1 MLISFDK
8 IEKNISFEGY
18 IIEITNGD
26 QKADLQDSL
35 RSNWHGED
43 IDNPM
48 GRYGSFI
55 KRLTDVILSSLA
67 LILSSPVLL
76 ISIIAIKIESKGDA
90 FFIQDRTGL
99 GGKPFKMIKLR
110 GMIDGAEQLGPD
122 FTQKDDP
129 RLTRVGKILRRTSI
143 DEIPQA
149 INVLKGDMSI
159 VGPRP
164 ELTKITDQFSPDQ
177 REVFNFKPGITGIS
191 QINGRQS
198 LSPEER
204 VVMEIAYYKDATFWS
219 DLRIVLRTPK
229 VVITNEGNI

>member
-1 MLISFDK
+1 MQNSF
-8 IEKNISFEGY
+8 
-18 IIEITNGD
+18 
-26 QKADLQDSL
+26 
-35 RSNWHGED
+35 RSDWHGED
-43 IDNPM
+43 INSLM
-48 GRYGSFI
+48 GRTGSLI
-55 KRLTDVILSSLA
+55 KRLTDIILSSLA

-76 ISIIAIKIESKGDA
+76 IAVIAIKLESKGNA

-129 RLTRVGKILRRTSI
+129 RLTKVGKVLRRTSI

-149 INVLKGDMSI
+149 INVLLGDMSI

-164 ELTKITDQFSPDQ
+164 ELTKITDQFTPEQ

-204 VVMEIAYYKDATFWS
+204 VVMEVAYYRDATFWS
-219 DLRIVLRTPK
+219 DLNIILRTPK

>member
-1 MLISFDK
+1 M
-8 IEKNISFEGY
+8 
-18 IIEITNGD
+18 
-26 QKADLQDSL
+26 QDSL

-55 KRLTDVILSSLA
+55 KRFTDIILSSLA

-129 RLTRVGKILRRTSI
+129 RLTRVGKILRRMSI

-191 QINGRQS
+191 QINGRQT

-229 VVITNEGNI
+229 VVITNEGNV

>member
-1 MLISFDK
+1 
-8 IEKNISFEGY
+8 
-18 IIEITNGD
+18 
-26 QKADLQDSL
+26 LQDSL

-43 IDNPM
+43 TDNLM

-55 KRLTDVILSSLA
+55 KRLTDIILSSLA

-76 ISIIAIKIESKGDA
+76 ISVIAIKLESKGDA
-90 FFIQDRTGL
+90 FFVQDRTGL

-129 RLTRVGKILRRTSI
+129 RLTKVGKILRRMSI

-149 INVLKGDMSI
+149 INVLKGEMSI

-191 QINGRQS
+191 QINGRQT

-229 VVITNEGNI
+229 VVITNEGNV

>member
-1 MLISFDK
+1 M
-8 IEKNISFEGY
+8 
-18 IIEITNGD
+18 
-26 QKADLQDSL
+26 QDSL

-55 KRLTDVILSSLA
+55 KRLTDIILSSLA

-129 RLTRVGKILRRTSI
+129 RLTRVGKILRRMSI

-191 QINGRQS
+191 QINGRQT

-229 VVITNEGNI
+229 VVITNEGNV

>member
-1 MLISFDK
+1 
-8 IEKNISFEGY
+8 
-18 IIEITNGD
+18 
-26 QKADLQDSL
+26 LQDSL

-55 KRLTDVILSSLA
+55 KRLTDIILSSLA

-129 RLTRVGKILRRTSI
+129 RLTRVGKILRRMSI

-191 QINGRQS
+191 QINGRQT

-229 VVITNEGNI
+229 VVITNEGNV

>member
-1 MLISFDK
+1 M
-8 IEKNISFEGY
+8 
-18 IIEITNGD
+18 
-26 QKADLQDSL
+26 QDSL

-55 KRLTDVILSSLA
+55 KRLTDIILSSLA

-90 FFIQDRTGL
+90 FFIQDHTGL

-129 RLTRVGKILRRTSI
+129 RLTRVGKILRRMSI

-191 QINGRQS
+191 QINGRQT

-229 VVITNEGNI
+229 VVITNEGNV

>member
-1 MLISFDK
+1 MQ
-8 IEKNISFEGY
+8 NTFE
-18 IIEITNGD
+18 
-26 QKADLQDSL
+26 SSW
-35 RSNWHGED
+35 RGED
-43 IDNPM
+43 INNLM
-48 GRYGSFI
+48 GKNGSFT
-55 KRLTDVILSSLA
+55 KRFTDIILSCLA

-76 ISIIAIKIESKGDA
+76 IAVIAIKIDSKGKA
-90 FFIQDRTGL
+90 FFIQERTGL

-110 GMIDGAEQLGPD
+110 GMVEGAEQMGPD

-129 RLTRVGKILRRTSI
+129 RLTKVGKILRRTSI

-149 INVLKGDMSI
+149 INVLLGDMSI

-164 ELTKITDQFSPDQ
+164 ELTKITDQFTPEQ
-177 REVFNFKPGITGIS
+177 RQVFNFKPGITGIS

-204 VVMEIAYYKDATFWS
+204 VIMEIAYYSKANFWT
-219 DLRIVLRTPK
+219 DLQIILRTPR

>member
-1 MLISFDK
+1 M
-8 IEKNISFEGY
+8 
-18 IIEITNGD
+18 
-26 QKADLQDSL
+26 QDSL

-129 RLTRVGKILRRTSI
+129 RLTRVGKILRRMSI

-191 QINGRQS
+191 QINGRQT

-229 VVITNEGNI
+229 VVITNEGNV

>member
-1 MLISFDK
+1 
-8 IEKNISFEGY
+8 
-18 IIEITNGD
+18 
-26 QKADLQDSL
+26 LQDSL

-55 KRLTDVILSSLA
+55 KRLTDIILSSLA

-90 FFIQDRTGL
+90 FFIQDHTGL

-129 RLTRVGKILRRTSI
+129 RLTRVGKILRRMSI

-191 QINGRQS
+191 QINGRQT

-229 VVITNEGNI
+229 VVITNEGNV

>member
-1 MLISFDK
+1 M
-8 IEKNISFEGY
+8 
-18 IIEITNGD
+18 
-26 QKADLQDSL
+26 QDSL

-55 KRLTDVILSSLA
+55 KRFTDIILSSLA

-129 RLTRVGKILRRTSI
+129 RLTR
-143 DEIPQA
+143 
-149 INVLKGDMSI
+149 
-159 VGPRP
+159 
-164 ELTKITDQFSPDQ
+164 
-177 REVFNFKPGITGIS
+177 
-191 QINGRQS
+191 
-198 LSPEER
+198 
-204 VVMEIAYYKDATFWS
+204 
-219 DLRIVLRTPK
+219 
-229 VVITNEGNI
+229 

>member
-1 MLISFDK
+1 
-8 IEKNISFEGY
+8 
-18 IIEITNGD
+18 
-26 QKADLQDSL
+26 
-35 RSNWHGED
+35 
-43 IDNPM
+43 M

-67 LILSSPVLL
+67 LILSSPILL
-76 ISIIAIKIESKGDA
+76 ISVIAIKIESKGDA

-129 RLTRVGKILRRTSI
+129 RLTRVGKILRRMSI

-164 ELTKITDQFSPDQ
+164 ELTKITDQFSLDQ

-191 QINGRQS
+191 QINGRQTLS
-198 LSPEER
+198 LKR
-204 VVMEIAYYKDATFWS
+204 VVMEIAYYKRCNF
-219 DLRIVLRTPK
+219 LV
-229 VVITNEGNI
+229 

>member
-1 MLISFDK
+1 M
-8 IEKNISFEGY
+8 
-18 IIEITNGD
+18 
-26 QKADLQDSL
+26 QDSL

-55 KRLTDVILSSLA
+55 KRLTDIILSSLA
-67 LILSSPVLL
+67 LIRSSPVLL

-129 RLTRVGKILRRTSI
+129 RLTRVGKILRRMSI

-191 QINGRQS
+191 QINGRQT

-229 VVITNEGNI
+229 VVITNEGNV